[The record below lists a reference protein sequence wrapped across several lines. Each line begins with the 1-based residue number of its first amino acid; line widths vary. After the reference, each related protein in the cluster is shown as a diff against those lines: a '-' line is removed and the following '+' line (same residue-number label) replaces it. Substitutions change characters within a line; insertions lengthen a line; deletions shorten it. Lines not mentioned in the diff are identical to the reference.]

1 MNIANDA
8 CIAFA
13 TDNYLPGIVADL
25 TPYYLS
31 SGLGG
36 YTGITSGFLRLPVNG
51 DQRESGIFTPGTYSA
66 AEDTGFWGLE
76 AFTNEVGF
84 EFIAPVTK
92 TRVGLGTTNF
102 GITMQF
108 NCHAPTPNVVQWFGL
123 PKCSVEARNQT
134 DYLWANSVGIS
145 SGMLF
150 WDQTSER
157 MAYLGRPEDFTSGYD
172 ASFRRVV
179 SSKDIFEL
187 VGIATVTTNTAYQ
200 LGTFTGGTITN
211 NTTIKNALQQL
222 ETEVETKASSASVPT
237 TVIGLNSVNDIT
249 GNSNK
254 TVDAAVYNKI
264 YWTAAFSNNRD
275 LNISNLTAGREIT
288 VWIRN
293 TGTQENITVQAS
305 TSTSGYGDVKLADDD
320 TNDGSELTTFTLGDG
335 TGSNGIAE
343 VHVINIGGNFIGH
356 VIGNV

>member
-1 MNIANDA
+1 
-8 CIAFA
+8 
-13 TDNYLPGIVADL
+13 
-25 TPYYLS
+25 
-31 SGLGG
+31 
-36 YTGITSGFLRLPVNG
+36 
-51 DQRESGIFTPGTYSA
+51 
-66 AEDTGFWGLE
+66 
-76 AFTNEVGF
+76 
-84 EFIAPVTK
+84 
-92 TRVGLGTTNF
+92 
-102 GITMQF
+102 
-108 NCHAPTPNVVQWFGL
+108 
-123 PKCSVEARNQT
+123 
-134 DYLWANSVGIS
+134 
-145 SGMLF
+145 
-150 WDQTSER
+150 